1 MSLNFLLSN
10 AVSALKNAKS
20 SAIQEPIAVVR
31 TNKVIDACLHILQSK
46 KYIKHIESV
55 DASHKKVFLNFF
67 KADPYK
73 KPIDNICIISRPS
86 KRIYLDVK
94 NLKKSTFLSG
104 MRLVIVSSNLG
115 LLTLEEALKHNV
127 GGEVILGI
135 KY

>member
-20 SAIQEPIAVVR
+20 SSIQEPVAVIK
-31 TNKVIDACLHILQSK
+31 TNRLINECLTILKQK
-46 KYIKHIESV
+46 KYILNIEEI

-73 KPIDNICIISRPS
+73 KAIDNIAIISRPS
-86 KRIYLDVK
+86 KRVYVDVK
-94 NLKKSTFLSG
+94 NLKKSTLFRT
-104 MRLVIVSSNLG
+104 MRLVLISSNLG
-115 LLTLEEALKHNV
+115 LLTLEDALKKNV
-127 GGEVILGI
+127 GGEVVLGI